1 MYGDEDQNN
10 VISLFEIVKGV
21 VIERDHLLLNI
32 VASTITAK
40 ILSKNKYYSSV
51 KARTILRWYLYCV
64 GTKYRARK

>member
-21 VIERDHLLLNI
+21 VIERDHLLPNI

-40 ILSKNKYYSSV
+40 ILSENKYYSSM
-51 KARTILRWYLYCV
+51 KARTILRWYLS
-64 GTKYRARK
+64 